1 MDDELIRRSVASFVE
16 ATAARTTTPGGG
28 SVAGVVG
35 ALAAALGEMA
45 VGFTRDKAKFAAH
58 ADDYARLGERLPRA
72 RAMLLELVAEDVNA
86 FELYSDAMKAEGPA
100 RQDAV
105 QLALAACI
113 DVPREMAK
121 IALAILDDLALLSD
135 RCTKWL
141 LSDLAAG
148 AILAEAVVKL
158 CDYNVRVNAGA
169 CADRRIGGE
178 VAASSADDCRKAR
191 HLLERIEAQVQA
203 KLEGP

>member
-1 MDDELIRRSVASFVE
+1 MDDKLLGQSVASFVE

-35 ALAAALGEMA
+35 ALATALGEMA
-45 VGFTRDKAKFAAH
+45 LHFTRDKEAFATY

-86 FELYSDAMKAEGPA
+86 FELYSEAQKAEGPA
-100 RQDAV
+100 RDAAL

-121 IALAILDDLALLSD
+121 IALAVLDDLALLTD

-141 LSDLAAG
+141 LTDLAAG
-148 AILAEAVVKL
+148 AVLAEAVVKL
-158 CDYNVRVNAGA
+158 CDYNVRINAAG
-169 CADRRIGGE
+169 CADRQTADE
-178 VAASSADDCRKAR
+178 VVASSDDDCRKAAA
-191 HLLERIEAQVQA
+191 LLGRIESQVKAQLV
-203 KLEGP
+203 

>member
-1 MDDELIRRSVASFVE
+1 MDDELLGRSVASFVE

-45 VGFTRDKAKFAAH
+45 LGFSREKKALAEH
-58 ADDYARLGERLPRA
+58 AGEYERLGDRLPRA
-72 RAMLLELVAEDVNA
+72 RRMLLELVAEDVNA
-86 FELYSDAMKAEGPA
+86 FEMYSDAMKAEGPA
-100 RQDAV
+100 RDAAV

-121 IALAILDDLALLSD
+121 IALAILGDLETLTD

-141 LSDLAAG
+141 LTDLAAG
-148 AILAEAVVKL
+148 AVLAEAVVKL
-158 CDYNVRVNAGA
+158 CDYNVRINAGA
-169 CADRRIGGE
+169 CADRQTAAE
-178 VAASSADDCRKAR
+178 VLESSENDCRKAR
-191 HLLERIEAQVQA
+191 DLLERIEGRVKAQLV
-203 KLEGP
+203 

>member
-1 MDDELIRRSVASFVE
+1 MDDDLLARSVASFVE

-45 VGFTRDKAKFAAH
+45 LNFSRDKTALAGYAA
-58 ADDYARLGERLPRA
+58 DYERLGVRLPRA
-72 RAMLLELVAEDVNA
+72 REMLLALVAEDVNA
-86 FELYSDAMKAEGPA
+86 FELYTEAMKAEGPA
-100 RQDAV
+100 RDDAV

-121 IALAILDDLALLSD
+121 IALAVLGDLALMAD

-141 LSDLAAG
+141 LTDLAAG
-148 AILAEAVVKL
+148 AVLAEAVVKL
-158 CDYNVRVNAGA
+158 CDYNVRINAAG
-169 CADRRIGGE
+169 CADRRTAAE
-178 VAASSADDCRKAR
+178 VVDSSADDCRKAR
-191 HLLERIEAQVQA
+191 DLLERIESQVKAQ
-203 KLEGP
+203 LE